1 MVLVK
6 LIELYKSVLHEFCV
20 TSALMNRKG
29 LESTFTVLSAY
40 SYQTFSPA
48 ISDIGIRFHLSS
60 KKSLFR
66 LTSNPCF
73 NSHPSLIIFCCWDL
87 IYVSLASEDANSK
100 LVDVITVADVDT
112 ETHVNKSLV
121 QIWKLKFGH
130 KVKFLFRLWAQSL
143 VKMFKLKFRW
153 DFEAEVWSVFCC
165 WCWKLK
171 VEARFGQDF
180 KLTFSR
186 DTEVWLRFW
195 S

>member
-73 NSHPSLIIFCCWDL
+73 NSHPSLIIFCCLDL
-87 IYVSLASEDANSK
+87 IDVSLASEDANSK
-100 LVDVITVADVDT
+100 LVDVITVADFDDEERVG
-112 ETHVNKSLV
+112 NSLV
-121 QIWKLKFGH
+121 EILTLKIVQDI
-130 KVKFLFRLWAQSL
+130 K
-143 VKMFKLKFRW
+143 
-153 DFEAEVWSVFCC
+153 DEVWSIF
-165 WCWKLK
+165 
-171 VEARFGQDF
+171 
-180 KLTFSR
+180 
-186 DTEVWLRFW
+186 
-195 S
+195 